1 MKSSAGELN
10 FDPEGIEGEL
20 EKLEKAKSKMIMD
33 FGLEQPKL
41 ERVDL
46 EVLKRLIREK
56 PDRMS
61 RVIRTWLRPGGSNQ

>member
-1 MKSSAGELN
+1 MKFPADEFN
-10 FDPEGIEGEL
+10 FDPEGIEDEL
-20 EKLEKAKSKMIMD
+20 EKLEKAKSKLIMD

-41 ERVDL
+41 ERVNL
-46 EVLKRLIREK
+46 KVLRQLIREK